1 MWQHVWRVYKSAAF
15 PHALAS
21 AAGRRC
27 EQSGTG
33 LHQQSA
39 ELASRIGVDPHIW
52 SADRCSL
59 CAVRDRAICTALTPA
74 ARDQSAAD
82 RRTEI
87 LERGQTLV
95 WEGADPPLAGIVV
108 EGVLK
113 LSISLS
119 DGREQIVGLVY
130 PADFIGG
137 PFGSRSQFS
146 VTALSDS
153 RVCVFSQSGFDR
165 ILADQPELARRLLQ
179 HTLEELNRT
188 RRWMLLL
195 GRKTA
200 RERIATFLLEMS
212 QRLAESDPSSQPP
225 LDRFELPVDR
235 QQIADLLGLTIETVS
250 RQLSQMRDLGAI
262 HMPRRRALEILDRG
276 QLQEMSSD

>member
-1 MWQHVWRVYKSAAF
+1 MTGGFTK
-15 PHALAS
+15 PALS
-21 AAGRRC
+21 RMRGRGGRARRRY
-27 EQSGTG
+27 SGTG
-33 LHQQSA
+33 LQQQSA
-39 ELASRIGVDPHIW
+39 ELASRIGTDLHLW

-59 CAVRDRAICTALTPA
+59 CAVRDRAICAALSPA
-74 ARDQSAAD
+74 AREQSATE
-82 RRTEI
+82 RRTEL

-95 WEGADPPLAGIVV
+95 WEGEDPPLAGIVV

-146 VTALSDS
+146 VTALTDS
-153 RVCVFSQSGFDR
+153 RVCVFSQAAFDR
-165 ILADQPELARRLLQ
+165 MLSGEPELARRLLQ

-212 QRLAESDPSSQPP
+212 QRLMESDPAAPSP

-250 RQLSQMRDLGAI
+250 RQLSQMRADGAI
-262 HMPRRRALEILDRG
+262 RMPRRRALEILDRA
-276 QLQEMSSD
+276 QLQEMSGD